1 MEPRARDAC
10 LSYTDMYLDGL
21 EQVGLERQAHEL
33 GVGHAQ
39 ETHHLLQEV
48 RVPGIGGGTGEH
60 KTY

>member
-1 MEPRARDAC
+1 M
-10 LSYTDMYLDGL
+10 DMYLDGF